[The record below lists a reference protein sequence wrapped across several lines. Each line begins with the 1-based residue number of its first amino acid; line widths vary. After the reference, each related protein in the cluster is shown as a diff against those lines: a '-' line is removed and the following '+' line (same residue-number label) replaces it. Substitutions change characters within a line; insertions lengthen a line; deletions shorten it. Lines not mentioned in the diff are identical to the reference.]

1 MLHLEIIQERLEREF
16 DMTVITTVPNVSYHA
31 FTNKNPDTVLL
42 LNNPSDLPE
51 PSKLNRVEEPFIK
64 ATIITKSDFVGPVM
78 SLCIEKRGQVTN
90 QTYLTPERVE
100 LTFEMPLAELRQARQ
115 MTQEQIAHTLKIK
128 QASVSKMESQTDMYI
143 STMRKYVE
151 AMGGELEIV
160 AKFPDG
166 NVKVDN
172 FKSLEA

>member
-1 MLHLEIIQERLEREF
+1 MAKPFKLLQ
-16 DMTVITTVPNVSYHA
+16 
-31 FTNKNPDTVLL
+31 NKLSPESQARVKKRVKDLL
-42 LNNPSDLPE
+42 
-51 PSKLNRVEEPFIK
+51 K
-64 ATIITKSDFVGPVM
+64 
-78 SLCIEKRGQVTN
+78 
-90 QTYLTPERVE
+90 
-100 LTFEMPLAELRQARQ
+100 EMPLAELRQARQ

-151 AMGGELEIV
+151 AMGGELEII

-166 NVKVDN
+166 NVKIDN